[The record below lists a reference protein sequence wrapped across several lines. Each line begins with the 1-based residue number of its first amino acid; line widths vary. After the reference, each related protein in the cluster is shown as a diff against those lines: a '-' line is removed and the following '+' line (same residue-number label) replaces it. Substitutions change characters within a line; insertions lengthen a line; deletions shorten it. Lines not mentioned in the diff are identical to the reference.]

1 LNGKILMQQSVPII
15 HCGACKSLEFMEKF
29 GRVSRNR
36 THKSLLGMEVSRSKT
51 VPVWALL
58 SLLTNALLIVTVA
71 QLMLRGQNLT
81 ESSPASAAVTAE
93 GTEELISSAGT
104 NSAKPVLD
112 SPVAGPRHK
121 WSYQQWVTQL
131 GREAEAAATNRPPK
145 LSVLAGDSLSMWF
158 PTKMLPPDRIWLNQG
173 ISGEN
178 SLGLLKRLQLFDRT
192 APDTVFVMIGINDLL
207 RGASDEGILNNQ
219 RQIIR
224 DLRWAHPKAQVV
236 VQSILPHSGEQATWE
251 NRDRL
256 LAIPNSRIR
265 SINRRLKEIA
275 SSENVLYLDLQP
287 LFADA
292 DGNLP
297 IELSTDGL
305 HLNDRGYLVW
315 RSGLQMFGQMQLKN

>member
-1 LNGKILMQQSVPII
+1 
-15 HCGACKSLEFMEKF
+15 MER
-29 GRVSRNR
+29 GRSN
-36 THKSLLGMEVSRSKT
+36 T

-58 SLLTNALLIVTVA
+58 SLLTNGILILAVA
-71 QLMLRGQNLT
+71 QLLRGQNLT
-81 ESSPASAAVTAE
+81 ESSLASAAVTVQSP
-93 GTEELISSAGT
+93 EEQIRAPAT
-104 NSAKPVLD
+104 NSAKAVLEAPV
-112 SPVAGPRHK
+112 PGQRHR

-158 PTKMLPPDRIWLNQG
+158 PMKLLPPDRLWLNQG
-173 ISGEN
+173 ISGET
-178 SLGLLKRLQLFDRT
+178 SVGLLKRLQLFDRT
-192 APDTVFVMIGINDLL
+192 FPDTVFVMIGINDLL
-207 RGASDEGILNNQ
+207 RGASDEGILDNQ

-236 VQSILPHSGEQATWE
+236 VQSILPHSGERSTWE

-265 SINRRLKEIA
+265 AINRRLKEIA
-275 SSENVLYLDLQP
+275 NSENVSYLDLQP

-297 IELSTDGL
+297 TELSTDGL

-315 RSGLQMFGQMQLKN
+315 RSALQMFSQMQLKN

>member
-1 LNGKILMQQSVPII
+1 
-15 HCGACKSLEFMEKF
+15 
-29 GRVSRNR
+29 
-36 THKSLLGMEVSRSKT
+36 MEVSRSKT

-58 SLLTNALLIVTVA
+58 SLLMNGLLILAVA
-71 QLMLRGQNLT
+71 QLLRGNNLT
-81 ESSPASAAVTAE
+81 ESSTQSAALTVE
-93 GTEELISSAGT
+93 SPEEQISSPTTAT
-104 NSAKPVLD
+104 NSAKAVLD
-112 SPVAGPRHK
+112 VPVPGQRHK

-158 PTKMLPPDRIWLNQG
+158 PTKLLPTDRIWLNQG
-173 ISGEN
+173 ISGET
-178 SLGLLKRLQLFDRT
+178 SVGLLKRLQLFDRT
-192 APDTVFVMIGINDLL
+192 LPDTVFVMIGINDLL
-207 RGASDEGILNNQ
+207 RGASDEGILDNQ

-236 VQSILPHSGEQATWE
+236 VQSILPHSGEQSTWE

-265 SINRRLKEIA
+265 AINRRLKEIA
-275 SSENVLYLDLQP
+275 SSENASYLDLQP

-297 IELSTDGL
+297 TELSTDGL

-315 RSGLQMFGQMQLKN
+315 RSALQMFGQMQWKN

>member
-1 LNGKILMQQSVPII
+1 
-15 HCGACKSLEFMEKF
+15 MEKF
-29 GRVSRNR
+29 GGVSRSR

-51 VPVWALL
+51 IPVWALL
-58 SLLTNALLIVTVA
+58 SLLTNGILILAVA
-71 QLMLRGQNLT
+71 QLLLRGQNLA
-81 ESSPASAAVTAE
+81 ENSSANAAVTVQSP
-93 GTEELISSAGT
+93 EEQIRPLGATKSGKA
-104 NSAKPVLD
+104 VLD
-112 SPVAGPRHK
+112 APAPGQRHK

-131 GREAEAAATNRPPK
+131 GREAEAAASNRPPK

-158 PTKMLPPDRIWLNQG
+158 PTKLLPPDRLWLNQG
-173 ISGEN
+173 ISGET
-178 SLGLLKRLQLFDRT
+178 SVGLLKRLQLFDRT
-192 APDTVFVMIGINDLL
+192 FPDTVFVMIGINDLL

-236 VQSILPHSGEQATWE
+236 VQSILPHSGEQSTWE

-265 SINRRLKEIA
+265 GINRRLKEIA
-275 SSENVLYLDLQP
+275 TSENVSYLDLQP

-297 IELSTDGL
+297 KELSTDGL

-315 RSGLQMFGQMQLKN
+315 RSALQMFSQMQLKN

>member
-1 LNGKILMQQSVPII
+1 
-15 HCGACKSLEFMEKF
+15 MEKF
-29 GRVSRNR
+29 GGVSRSR
-36 THKSLLGMEVSRSKT
+36 THKSLLGMEGGRSKT

-58 SLLTNALLIVTVA
+58 SLLTNGILILAVA
-71 QLMLRGQNLT
+71 QLLRGQNLT

-93 GTEELISSAGT
+93 GTEELIRQPTTTAT
-104 NSAKPVLD
+104 NSAKAVSDL
-112 SPVAGPRHK
+112 PVAGPRHK

-131 GREAEAAATNRPPK
+131 GREAEAAAANRPPK

-158 PTKMLPPDRIWLNQG
+158 PTKLLPPDRIWLNQG
-173 ISGEN
+173 ISGET
-178 SLGLLKRLQLFDRT
+178 SVGLLKRLQLFDRT
-192 APDTVFVMIGINDLL
+192 VPDTVFVMIGINDLL

-236 VQSILPHSGEQATWE
+236 VQSILPHSGEQSTWE

-275 SSENVLYLDLQP
+275 SSENVLYLDLYP

-315 RSGLQMFGQMQLKN
+315 RSALQMFSQMQLKN

>member
-1 LNGKILMQQSVPII
+1 
-15 HCGACKSLEFMEKF
+15 MEKF
-29 GRVSRNR
+29 GVVSRSR

-58 SLLTNALLIVTVA
+58 SLLTNAVLIVTVA
-71 QLMLRGQNLT
+71 QLMGRGNNLT
-81 ESSPASAAVTAE
+81 ESSPASAALTVDSP
-93 GTEELISSAGT
+93 EEQIRPTTVT
-104 NSAKPVLD
+104 NSAKAVLD
-112 SPVAGPRHK
+112 VPVPGPRHK

-131 GREAEAAATNRPPK
+131 GREAEAAAANRPPK

-158 PTKMLPPDRIWLNQG
+158 PTKLLPPDRIWLNQG
-173 ISGEN
+173 ISGET
-178 SLGLLKRLQLFDRT
+178 SVGLLKRLQLFDRT
-192 APDTVFVMIGINDLL
+192 LPDTVFVMIGINDLL

-236 VQSILPHSGEQATWE
+236 VQSILPHSGEQSTWE

-265 SINRRLKEIA
+265 AINRRLKEIA
-275 SSENVLYLDLQP
+275 NSENVSYLDLQP

-297 IELSTDGL
+297 TELSTDGL
-305 HLNDRGYLVW
+305 HLNDRGYLC
-315 RSGLQMFGQMQLKN
+315 S

>member
-1 LNGKILMQQSVPII
+1 
-15 HCGACKSLEFMEKF
+15 MEKF
-29 GRVSRNR
+29 GGVSRSR

-51 VPVWALL
+51 IPVWALL
-58 SLLTNALLIVTVA
+58 SLLTNGILILAVA
-71 QLMLRGQNLT
+71 QLLRGQNLT
-81 ESSPASAAVTAE
+81 ESSPASAAVTVQSPDEQIRPLA
-93 GTEELISSAGT
+93 AT
-104 NSAKPVLD
+104 NSGKAVLD
-112 SPVAGPRHK
+112 VPVPGQRHK
-121 WSYQQWVTQL
+121 WNYQQWVTQL
-131 GREAEAAATNRPPK
+131 GREAEAAASNRPPK

-158 PTKMLPPDRIWLNQG
+158 PTKLLPPDRIWLNQG
-173 ISGEN
+173 ISGET
-178 SLGLLKRLQLFDRT
+178 SVGLLKRLQLFDRT
-192 APDTVFVMIGINDLL
+192 VPDTVFVMIGINDLL

-236 VQSILPHSGEQATWE
+236 VQSILPHSGEQSTWE

-265 SINRRLKEIA
+265 AINRRLKEIA
-275 SSENVLYLDLQP
+275 TSENVSYLDLQP

-297 IELSTDGL
+297 KELSTDGL

-315 RSGLQMFGQMQLKN
+315 RSALQMFSQMQLKN

>member
-1 LNGKILMQQSVPII
+1 
-15 HCGACKSLEFMEKF
+15 MEKF
-29 GRVSRNR
+29 GGGSRSR

-58 SLLTNALLIVTVA
+58 SLVTNGVLILTVA
-71 QLMLRGQNLT
+71 QLLLRGNNLT
-81 ESSPASAAVTAE
+81 ERFQANDAVTAE
-93 GTEELISSAGT
+93 VAQEQIDQPAI
-104 NSAKPVLD
+104 SAKAVLD
-112 SPVAGPRHK
+112 VPVPGPRHK
-121 WSYQQWVTQL
+121 WTYQQWVTQL
-131 GREAEAAATNRPPK
+131 GREAEAAAANRPSR

-158 PTKMLPPDRIWLNQG
+158 PTKLLPADRIWLNQG
-173 ISGEN
+173 ISGET
-178 SLGLLKRLQLFDRT
+178 SVGLLKRLQLFDRT

-207 RGASDEGILNNQ
+207 RGASDEGILDNQ

-265 SINRRLKEIA
+265 AINRRLKEIA
-275 SSENVLYLDLQP
+275 SSENVLYLNLYP

-297 IELSTDGL
+297 TELSTDGL
-305 HLNDRGYLVW
+305 HLNDQGYLVW
-315 RSGLQMFGQMQLKN
+315 RSALQLFDQMQLKNES

>member
-1 LNGKILMQQSVPII
+1 
-15 HCGACKSLEFMEKF
+15 
-29 GRVSRNR
+29 
-36 THKSLLGMEVSRSKT
+36 MEVSRSKT

-58 SLLTNALLIVTVA
+58 SLLTNGILILAVA
-71 QLMLRGQNLT
+71 QLLRGHNLT

-93 GTEELISSAGT
+93 GTEELIRQPTTTAT
-104 NSAKPVLD
+104 NSAKAVSDL
-112 SPVAGPRHK
+112 PVAGPRHK

-131 GREAEAAATNRPPK
+131 GREAEAAAANRPPK

-158 PTKMLPPDRIWLNQG
+158 PTKLLPPDRIWLNQG
-173 ISGEN
+173 ISGET
-178 SLGLLKRLQLFDRT
+178 SVGLLKRLQLFDRT
-192 APDTVFVMIGINDLL
+192 LPDTVFVMIGINDLL

-265 SINRRLKEIA
+265 AINRRLKEIA

-297 IELSTDGL
+297 TELSTDGL

-315 RSGLQMFGQMQLKN
+315 RSALQMFGQM

>member
-1 LNGKILMQQSVPII
+1 
-15 HCGACKSLEFMEKF
+15 
-29 GRVSRNR
+29 
-36 THKSLLGMEVSRSKT
+36 MEVSRSRT
-51 VPVWALL
+51 MPVWALL
-58 SLLTNALLIVTVA
+58 SLLTNGVLILAVA
-71 QLMLRGQNLT
+71 QLLRGQNLT
-81 ESSPASAAVTAE
+81 ESSPASAAMTVQSP
-93 GTEELISSAGT
+93 EEEIRPLAAT
-104 NSAKPVLD
+104 NSGKAVLD
-112 SPVAGPRHK
+112 APVPGQRHK

-131 GREAEAAATNRPPK
+131 GREAEAAASNRPPK

-158 PTKMLPPDRIWLNQG
+158 PTKLLPPDRIWLNQG
-173 ISGEN
+173 ISGET
-178 SLGLLKRLQLFDRT
+178 SVGLLKRLQLFDRT
-192 APDTVFVMIGINDLL
+192 FPDTVFVMIGINDLL

-236 VQSILPHSGEQATWE
+236 VQSILPHSGEQSTWE

-265 SINRRLKEIA
+265 AINRRLKEIA
-275 SSENVLYLDLQP
+275 SSENVSYLDLQP

-297 IELSTDGL
+297 KELSTDGL

-315 RSGLQMFGQMQLKN
+315 RSALQMFNQMQSKN

>member
-1 LNGKILMQQSVPII
+1 
-15 HCGACKSLEFMEKF
+15 MEKF
-29 GRVSRNR
+29 GGVSRSR

-58 SLLTNALLIVTVA
+58 SLLTNGILILAVA
-71 QLMLRGQNLT
+71 QLLRGQNLT

-93 GTEELISSAGT
+93 GTEELIRQPTTTT
-104 NSAKPVLD
+104 NSAKAVSDL
-112 SPVAGPRHK
+112 PVAGPRHK

-131 GREAEAAATNRPPK
+131 GREAEAAAANRPPK

-158 PTKMLPPDRIWLNQG
+158 PTKLLPPDRIWLNQG
-173 ISGEN
+173 ISGET
-178 SLGLLKRLQLFDRT
+178 SVGLLKRLQLFDRT
-192 APDTVFVMIGINDLL
+192 LPDTVFVMIGINDLL

-265 SINRRLKEIA
+265 AINRRLKEIA
-275 SSENVLYLDLQP
+275 SSENVSYLDLQP

-315 RSGLQMFGQMQLKN
+315 RSGLQMFGQM

>member
-1 LNGKILMQQSVPII
+1 
-15 HCGACKSLEFMEKF
+15 MEKF
-29 GRVSRNR
+29 GGVSRSR
-36 THKSLLGMEVSRSKT
+36 THKSLLGMEVRRSKKM
-51 VPVWALL
+51 PVWAFL
-58 SLLTNALLIVTVA
+58 SLVTNALLIAAVA
-71 QLMLRGQNLT
+71 QLLARGHNMT
-81 ESSPASAAVTAE
+81 ESSTESAAVAG
-93 GTEELISSAGT
+93 GTEELIRSVTAT
-104 NSAKPVLD
+104 NSAKTVLD
-112 SPVAGPRHK
+112 VPVPGQRHK
-121 WSYQQWVTQL
+121 WTYQEWVMQL
-131 GREAEAAATNRPPK
+131 GREAEAVAANRPPK

-158 PTKMLPPDRIWLNQG
+158 PTKLLPPDRIWLNQG
-173 ISGEN
+173 ISGET
-178 SLGLLKRLQLFDRT
+178 SVGLLKRLQLFDRT

-207 RGASDEGILNNQ
+207 RGATDEGILDNQ

-315 RSGLQMFGQMQLKN
+315 RSGLQMFAQMQLTN

>member
-1 LNGKILMQQSVPII
+1 
-15 HCGACKSLEFMEKF
+15 
-29 GRVSRNR
+29 
-36 THKSLLGMEVSRSKT
+36 MEVSRSKT
-51 VPVWALL
+51 VPVWAVL
-58 SLLTNALLIVTVA
+58 SLLTNGILILTVA
-71 QLMLRGQNLT
+71 QLLLRGHNLT
-81 ESSPASAAVTAE
+81 ESSPASAAVTVE
-93 GTEELISSAGT
+93 SPEEQIRQPGTI
-104 NSAKPVLD
+104 SAKAAPDV
-112 SPVAGPRHK
+112 PIPGQRHK
-121 WSYQQWVTQL
+121 WTYQQWVTQL
-131 GREAEAAATNRPPK
+131 SREAEAAAANRPPK

-158 PTKMLPPDRIWLNQG
+158 PTKLLPADRIWLNQG
-173 ISGEN
+173 ISGET
-178 SLGLLKRLQLFDRT
+178 SVGLLKRLQLFDRT

-207 RGASDEGILNNQ
+207 RGASDEGILDNQ

-265 SINRRLKEIA
+265 AINRRLKEIA
-275 SSENVLYLDLQP
+275 SSENVLYLDLYP

-297 IELSTDGL
+297 TELSTDGL

-315 RSGLQMFGQMQLKN
+315 RSALQMFGQMQLKN

>member
-1 LNGKILMQQSVPII
+1 
-15 HCGACKSLEFMEKF
+15 MEKF
-29 GRVSRNR
+29 GGGSRSR

-58 SLLTNALLIVTVA
+58 SLVTNGVLIITVA
-71 QLMLRGQNLT
+71 QLLVRGNNLT
-81 ESSPASAAVTAE
+81 ESFPVSAAVTAE
-93 GTEELISSAGT
+93 AAEEQMDESTL
-104 NSAKPVLD
+104 SAKALLDVPV
-112 SPVAGPRHK
+112 PGPRHK
-121 WSYQQWVTQL
+121 WTYQQWVTQL
-131 GREAEAAATNRPPK
+131 GREAEAAAANRPSR

-158 PTKMLPPDRIWLNQG
+158 PTKLLPVDRFWLNQG
-173 ISGEN
+173 ISGET
-178 SLGLLKRLQLFDRT
+178 SVGLLKRLQLFDRT

-207 RGASDEGILNNQ
+207 RGASNEGILDNQ

-265 SINRRLKEIA
+265 AINRRLKEIA
-275 SSENVLYLDLQP
+275 SSENVLYLDLYP

-292 DGNLP
+292 EGNLP
-297 IELSTDGL
+297 TELSTDGL
-305 HLNDRGYLVW
+305 HLNDQGYLVW
-315 RSGLQMFGQMQLKN
+315 RSALQLFDQMQLKNES

>member
-1 LNGKILMQQSVPII
+1 
-15 HCGACKSLEFMEKF
+15 MEKF
-29 GRVSRNR
+29 GGGSRSR

-58 SLLTNALLIVTVA
+58 SLVTNGVLMLTVA
-71 QLMLRGQNLT
+71 QLLLRGHNLT
-81 ESSPASAAVTAE
+81 ESFQANDAVTAE
-93 GTEELISSAGT
+93 SAQEQIDQSV
-104 NSAKPVLD
+104 NSAKAVLD
-112 SPVAGPRHK
+112 VPVPGPRHK
-121 WSYQQWVTQL
+121 WTYQQWVTQL
-131 GREAEAAATNRPPK
+131 GREAEAAAENRPSR

-158 PTKMLPPDRIWLNQG
+158 PTKLLPVDRIWLNQG
-173 ISGEN
+173 ISGET
-178 SLGLLKRLQLFDRT
+178 SVGLLKRLQLFDRT
-192 APDTVFVMIGINDLL
+192 VPDTVFVMIGINDLL
-207 RGASDEGILNNQ
+207 RGASDEGILDNQ

-265 SINRRLKEIA
+265 AINRRLKEIA
-275 SSENVLYLDLQP
+275 SSENVLYLDLYP

-297 IELSTDGL
+297 TELSTDGL
-305 HLNDRGYLVW
+305 HLNDQGYLVW
-315 RSGLQMFGQMQLKN
+315 RSALQLFGQMQLKN

>member
-1 LNGKILMQQSVPII
+1 
-15 HCGACKSLEFMEKF
+15 MEKF
-29 GRVSRNR
+29 GGVNRSR
-36 THKSLLGMEVSRSKT
+36 THKSLLGMEVSRSKS

-58 SLLTNALLIVTVA
+58 SLVTNGVLILTVA
-71 QLMLRGQNLT
+71 QLLRGHNLT

-93 GTEELISSAGT
+93 SAEELIRQPAT
-104 NSAKPVLD
+104 NSAKALLDVPV
-112 SPVAGPRHK
+112 PGQRHK
-121 WSYQQWVTQL
+121 WTYQQWVTQL
-131 GREAEAAATNRPPK
+131 GREAEATAANRPPK

-158 PTKMLPPDRIWLNQG
+158 PTKLLPPDQIWLNQG
-173 ISGEN
+173 ISGET
-178 SLGLLKRLQLFDRT
+178 SVGLLKRLQLFDRT
-192 APDTVFVMIGINDLL
+192 VPDTVFVMIGINDLL
-207 RGASDEGILNNQ
+207 RGASDEGILDNQ

-265 SINRRLKEIA
+265 AINRRLKEIA

-292 DGNLP
+292 DGNLST
-297 IELSTDGL
+297 ELSTDGL

-315 RSGLQMFGQMQLKN
+315 RSALQLFGQIQLKN

>member
-1 LNGKILMQQSVPII
+1 
-15 HCGACKSLEFMEKF
+15 MEKF
-29 GRVSRNR
+29 GVLSRSR

-58 SLLTNALLIVTVA
+58 SLLTNAVLIVTVA
-71 QLMLRGQNLT
+71 QLIGRGNNLT
-81 ESSPASAAVTAE
+81 ESSPASAALTPE
-93 GTEELISSAGT
+93 STEELIRSATAT
-104 NSAKPVLD
+104 NSAKA
-112 SPVAGPRHK
+112 VADLPLPNPRHK

-131 GREAEAAATNRPPK
+131 GREAEAAAANRPPK

-158 PTKMLPPDRIWLNQG
+158 PTKLLPPDRIWLNQG
-173 ISGEN
+173 ISGET
-178 SLGLLKRLQLFDRT
+178 SVGLLKRLQLFDRT
-192 APDTVFVMIGINDLL
+192 LPDTVFVMIGINDLL

-236 VQSILPHSGEQATWE
+236 VQSILPHSGEQSTWE

-265 SINRRLKEIA
+265 AINRRLKEIA
-275 SSENVLYLDLQP
+275 SSENVSYLDLQP

-297 IELSTDGL
+297 TALSTDGL
-305 HLNDRGYLVW
+305 HLNERGYLVW
-315 RSGLQMFGQMQLKN
+315 RSALQMFSQMQLKN

>member
-1 LNGKILMQQSVPII
+1 
-15 HCGACKSLEFMEKF
+15 MEKF
-29 GRVSRNR
+29 GGVSRSR

-58 SLLTNALLIVTVA
+58 SLLTNGILILAVA
-71 QLMLRGQNLT
+71 QLLRGHNLT

-93 GTEELISSAGT
+93 GTEELIRQPTTTAT
-104 NSAKPVLD
+104 NSAKAVSDL
-112 SPVAGPRHK
+112 PVAGPRHK

-131 GREAEAAATNRPPK
+131 GREAEAAAANRPPK

-158 PTKMLPPDRIWLNQG
+158 PTKLLPADRIWLNQG
-173 ISGEN
+173 ISGET
-178 SLGLLKRLQLFDRT
+178 SVGLLKRLQLFDRT
-192 APDTVFVMIGINDLL
+192 VPDTVFVMIGINDLL
-207 RGASDEGILNNQ
+207 RGASDEGILDNQ

-236 VQSILPHSGEQATWE
+236 VQSILPHSGEQSTWE

-265 SINRRLKEIA
+265 AINRRLKEIA
-275 SSENVLYLDLQP
+275 TSENVLYLDLQP

-297 IELSTDGL
+297 TELSTDGL

-315 RSGLQMFGQMQLKN
+315 RSALQMFGQMQVKN

>member
-1 LNGKILMQQSVPII
+1 
-15 HCGACKSLEFMEKF
+15 MEKF
-29 GRVSRNR
+29 GGGSRSR

-51 VPVWALL
+51 IPVWALL
-58 SLLTNALLIVTVA
+58 SLVTNGVLMFTVA
-71 QLMLRGQNLT
+71 QLLLQGHNLT
-81 ESSPASAAVTAE
+81 ESFQANDAVTAE
-93 GTEELISSAGT
+93 VAEGQNDKPITSA
-104 NSAKPVLD
+104 NALLDVPV
-112 SPVAGPRHK
+112 PGPRHK
-121 WSYQQWVTQL
+121 WTYQQWVTQL
-131 GREAEAAATNRPPK
+131 GREAEAAAANRPSR

-158 PTKMLPPDRIWLNQG
+158 PTKLLPVDRFWLNQG
-173 ISGEN
+173 ISGET
-178 SLGLLKRLQLFDRT
+178 SVGLLKRLQLFDRT

-207 RGASDEGILNNQ
+207 RGTSDEGILDNQ

-265 SINRRLKEIA
+265 AINRRLKEIA
-275 SSENVLYLDLQP
+275 SSENVLYLDLYP

-297 IELSTDGL
+297 TELSTDGL
-305 HLNDRGYLVW
+305 HLNDQGYLVW
-315 RSGLQMFGQMQLKN
+315 RSALQLFDQMQLKNES

>member
-1 LNGKILMQQSVPII
+1 
-15 HCGACKSLEFMEKF
+15 MEKF
-29 GRVSRNR
+29 GVVSRSR

-58 SLLTNALLIVTVA
+58 SLLTNAVLIITVA
-71 QLMLRGQNLT
+71 QLIGRGNNLT
-81 ESSPASAAVTAE
+81 ESSPASAALTPE
-93 GTEELISSAGT
+93 STEELIRSATAT
-104 NSAKPVLD
+104 NSAKA
-112 SPVAGPRHK
+112 VADLPLPGPRHK

-131 GREAEAAATNRPPK
+131 GREAEAAAANRPPK

-158 PTKMLPPDRIWLNQG
+158 PTKLLPPDRIWLNQG
-173 ISGEN
+173 ISGET
-178 SLGLLKRLQLFDRT
+178 SVGLLKRLQLFDRT
-192 APDTVFVMIGINDLL
+192 LPETVFVMIGINDLL

-236 VQSILPHSGEQATWE
+236 VQSILPHSGEQSTWE

-265 SINRRLKEIA
+265 AINRRLKEIA
-275 SSENVLYLDLQP
+275 SAENVSYLDLQP

-297 IELSTDGL
+297 TELSTDGL
-305 HLNDRGYLVW
+305 HLNERGYLVW
-315 RSGLQMFGQMQLKN
+315 RSALQMFSQMQLKN

>member
-1 LNGKILMQQSVPII
+1 
-15 HCGACKSLEFMEKF
+15 MEKF
-29 GRVSRNR
+29 GVSRSR
-36 THKSLLGMEVSRSKT
+36 THKSLLGMERSRSKT

-58 SLLTNALLIVTVA
+58 SLLTNGVLILAVA
-71 QLMLRGQNLT
+71 QLLRGHNLT
-81 ESSPASAAVTAE
+81 ESSPASAAVTVESPEAQ
-93 GTEELISSAGT
+93 IRPHAA

-112 SPVAGPRHK
+112 VAVPGQRHK
-121 WSYQQWVTQL
+121 WTYQQWVTQL
-131 GREAEAAATNRPPK
+131 GREAEAAAANRPPK

-158 PTKMLPPDRIWLNQG
+158 PTKLLPPDRIWLNQG
-173 ISGEN
+173 ISGET
-178 SLGLLKRLQLFDRT
+178 SVGLLKRLQLFDRT
-192 APDTVFVMIGINDLL
+192 FPDTVFVMIGINDLL
-207 RGASDEGILNNQ
+207 RGASDEGILDNQ

-236 VQSILPHSGEQATWE
+236 VQSILPHSGEQSTWE

-265 SINRRLKEIA
+265 AINRRLKEIA
-275 SSENVLYLDLQP
+275 NSENVSYLDLQP

-297 IELSTDGL
+297 TELSTDGL

-315 RSGLQMFGQMQLKN
+315 RSALQMFSQMQLKN

>member
-1 LNGKILMQQSVPII
+1 M
-15 HCGACKSLEFMEKF
+15 
-29 GRVSRNR
+29 
-36 THKSLLGMEVSRSKT
+36 LGMERSRSST

-58 SLLTNALLIVTVA
+58 SLLTNGVLILAVA
-71 QLMLRGQNLT
+71 QLLRGHNLT
-81 ESSPASAAVTAE
+81 ESSPASAAVTVE
-93 GTEELISSAGT
+93 SPEEQIRPPAT
-104 NSAKPVLD
+104 NSAKAVLEAPV
-112 SPVAGPRHK
+112 PGQRHR
-121 WSYQQWVTQL
+121 WSYQEWVTQL

-158 PTKMLPPDRIWLNQG
+158 PTKLLPPDRIWLNQG
-173 ISGEN
+173 ISGET
-178 SLGLLKRLQLFDRT
+178 SVGLLKRLQLFDRT
-192 APDTVFVMIGINDLL
+192 FPDTVFVMIGINDLL

-236 VQSILPHSGEQATWE
+236 VQSILPHSGEQSTWE

-265 SINRRLKEIA
+265 AINRRLKEIA
-275 SSENVLYLDLQP
+275 NSENVSYLDLQP

-297 IELSTDGL
+297 KELSTDGL

-315 RSGLQMFGQMQLKN
+315 RSALQMFSQMQLKN

>member
-1 LNGKILMQQSVPII
+1 
-15 HCGACKSLEFMEKF
+15 MEKF
-29 GRVSRNR
+29 GGGSRSR

-58 SLLTNALLIVTVA
+58 SLVTNGVLILTVA
-71 QLMLRGQNLT
+71 QLLLRGHNLT
-81 ESSPASAAVTAE
+81 ESFQANDAVTAE
-93 GTEELISSAGT
+93 APDEQIGQPVI
-104 NSAKPVLD
+104 SAKAVLD
-112 SPVAGPRHK
+112 VPVPGPRHK
-121 WSYQQWVTQL
+121 WTYQQWVTQL
-131 GREAEAAATNRPPK
+131 GREAEAAAANRPSR

-158 PTKMLPPDRIWLNQG
+158 PTKLLPVDRIWLNQG
-173 ISGEN
+173 ISGET
-178 SLGLLKRLQLFDRT
+178 SVGLLKRLQLFDRT

-207 RGASDEGILNNQ
+207 RGTSDEGILDNQ

-265 SINRRLKEIA
+265 AINRRLKEIA
-275 SSENVLYLDLQP
+275 SSENVLYLDLYP
-287 LFADA
+287 LFVDA

-297 IELSTDGL
+297 TELSTDGL
-305 HLNDRGYLVW
+305 HLNDQGYLVW
-315 RSGLQMFGQMQLKN
+315 RSALQLFDQMQLKNES

>member
-1 LNGKILMQQSVPII
+1 
-15 HCGACKSLEFMEKF
+15 MEKF
-29 GRVSRNR
+29 GGGSRSR

-58 SLLTNALLIVTVA
+58 SLVTNGVLMLTVA
-71 QLMLRGQNLT
+71 QLLLRGNNLT
-81 ESSPASAAVTAE
+81 ESFQANDAVTAE
-93 GTEELISSAGT
+93 SAQEQIDQSVT
-104 NSAKPVLD
+104 SANPVLD
-112 SPVAGPRHK
+112 VPVPGPRHK
-121 WSYQQWVTQL
+121 WTYQQWVTQL
-131 GREAEAAATNRPPK
+131 GREAEAAAENRPSR

-158 PTKMLPPDRIWLNQG
+158 PTKLLPVDRIWLNQG
-173 ISGEN
+173 ISGET
-178 SLGLLKRLQLFDRT
+178 SVGLLKRLQLFDRT

-207 RGASDEGILNNQ
+207 RGASDEGILDNQ

-224 DLRWAHPKAQVV
+224 DLRWAHPKAEVV

-265 SINRRLKEIA
+265 AINRRLKEIA
-275 SSENVLYLDLQP
+275 SSENVLYLDLYP

-297 IELSTDGL
+297 TELSTDGL
-305 HLNDRGYLVW
+305 HLNDQGYLVW
-315 RSGLQMFGQMQLKN
+315 RSALQLFDQMQLKN

>member
-1 LNGKILMQQSVPII
+1 
-15 HCGACKSLEFMEKF
+15 
-29 GRVSRNR
+29 
-36 THKSLLGMEVSRSKT
+36 MEVSRSKA

-58 SLLTNALLIVTVA
+58 SLVTNGVLIFTVA
-71 QLMLRGQNLT
+71 QLLLRGHNLT
-81 ESSPASAAVTAE
+81 ESFQANDAVKAEAA
-93 GTEELISSAGT
+93 EEQIGQPVISTKA
-104 NSAKPVLD
+104 VLD
-112 SPVAGPRHK
+112 VPVAGPRHK
-121 WSYQQWVTQL
+121 WTYQQWVTQL
-131 GREAEAAATNRPPK
+131 GREAEAAAANRPSR

-158 PTKMLPPDRIWLNQG
+158 PTKLLPVDRIWLNQG
-173 ISGEN
+173 ISGET
-178 SLGLLKRLQLFDRT
+178 SVGLLKRLQLFDRT

-207 RGASDEGILNNQ
+207 RGTSDEGILDNQ

-265 SINRRLKEIA
+265 AINRRLKEIA
-275 SSENVLYLDLQP
+275 SSENVLYLDLYP

-297 IELSTDGL
+297 TELSTDGL
-305 HLNDRGYLVW
+305 HLNDQGYLVW
-315 RSGLQMFGQMQLKN
+315 RSALQLFDQMQLKNES